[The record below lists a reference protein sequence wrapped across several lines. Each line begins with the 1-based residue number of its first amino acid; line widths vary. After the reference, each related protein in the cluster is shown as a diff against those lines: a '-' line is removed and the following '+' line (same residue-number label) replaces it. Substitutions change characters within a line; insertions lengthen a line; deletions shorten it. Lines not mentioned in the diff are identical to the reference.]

1 MRSARHATRR
11 DANGGNADEGLP
23 AASSRRGSG
32 AGRLGPRIARRS
44 PMASAAEFK
53 GKAALV
59 TGGSGGIGL
68 RVAEQLAEAGAYVF
82 INGRSTERGER
93 AVAKLRE
100 ISQDVRFIA
109 GDCASYQDV
118 AVVVDTARSA
128 AGRLDIL
135 ISAGAEGD
143 IGPTPFVKLTPEQI
157 ESEFRKRLLPRIFPV
172 HAAWPA
178 LRENGGSVVL
188 LTTDAGR
195 YATPGES
202 VLGAVGASIIL
213 MTKTL
218 AKEFSRDKI
227 RVNGIALALTSDTPT
242 WDRAFAEE
250 GFWRDLGTKV
260 IERFPFGRPPAAD
273 EVAAVAVFLAS
284 EAAAQVTGQ
293 TISVNGGLS
302 FGGW

>member
-1 MRSARHATRR
+1 
-11 DANGGNADEGLP
+11 
-23 AASSRRGSG
+23 
-32 AGRLGPRIARRS
+32 
-44 PMASAAEFK
+44 MASAAGFT
-53 GKAALV
+53 GKAALI
-59 TGGSGGIGL
+59 TGGSDGIGL
-68 RVAEQLAEAGAYVF
+68 RVAEQLAEAGAQVF
-82 INGRSTERGER
+82 INGRSAERGER
-93 AVAKLRE
+93 AVAKLLQ
-100 ISQDVRFIA
+100 ISPDVRFIS

-118 AVVVDTARSA
+118 ATVVDTARSA

-135 ISAGAEGD
+135 ISAGAEGE
-143 IGPTPFVKLTPEQI
+143 IGPTPFAELTPEQI
-157 ESEFRKRLLPRIFPV
+157 ETEFRKRLFPRIFPV
-172 HAAWPA
+172 HAAWSA

-202 VLGAVGASIIL
+202 VLGAVGASVIL
-213 MTKTL
+213 MTKAL

-227 RVNGIALALTSDTPT
+227 RVNSIALALTSDTPT
-242 WDRAFAEE
+242 WDRAFADE

-260 IERFPFGRPPAAD
+260 VERFPFGRPPAAD

-284 EAAAQVTGQ
+284 DAAAQVTGQ

>member
-1 MRSARHATRR
+1 
-11 DANGGNADEGLP
+11 
-23 AASSRRGSG
+23 
-32 AGRLGPRIARRS
+32 
-44 PMASAAEFK
+44 MASAAEFK

-93 AVAKLRE
+93 AVAGLRE

-143 IGPTPFVKLTPEQI
+143 IGPTPFAKLTPEQI

-284 EAAAQVTGQ
+284 DAAAQVTGQ

>member
-1 MRSARHATRR
+1 
-11 DANGGNADEGLP
+11 
-23 AASSRRGSG
+23 
-32 AGRLGPRIARRS
+32 
-44 PMASAAEFK
+44 MASAAGFK
-53 GKAALV
+53 GKAALI
-59 TGGSGGIGL
+59 TGGSEGIGL
-68 RVAEQLAEAGAYVF
+68 RVAEQLAEAGAHVV
-82 INGRSTERGER
+82 INGRSAERGER

-100 ISQDVRFIA
+100 ISPDVRFVS

-118 AVVVDTARSA
+118 AAVVDTARSA

-135 ISAGAEGD
+135 ISAGAEGE
-143 IGPTPFVKLTPEQI
+143 IGPTPFAELTPEQI
-157 ESEFRKRLLPRIFPV
+157 ETEFRKRLFPRIFPV

-213 MTKTL
+213 MTKAL

-227 RVNGIALALTSDTPT
+227 RVNSIALALTSDTPT
-242 WDRAFAEE
+242 WDRAFADE

-260 IERFPFGRPPAAD
+260 VERFPFGRPPAAD

-284 EAAAQVTGQ
+284 DAAAQVTGQ

>member
-1 MRSARHATRR
+1 
-11 DANGGNADEGLP
+11 
-23 AASSRRGSG
+23 
-32 AGRLGPRIARRS
+32 
-44 PMASAAEFK
+44 MASAAGFK

-59 TGGSGGIGL
+59 TGGSEGIGL
-68 RVAEQLAEAGAYVF
+68 RVAEQLAEAGAHVV
-82 INGRSTERGER
+82 INGRSAERGER

-100 ISQDVRFIA
+100 ISPDVRFVS

-118 AVVVDTARSA
+118 AAVVDTARSA

-135 ISAGAEGD
+135 VSAGAEGE
-143 IGPTPFVKLTPEQI
+143 IGPTPFAELTPEQI
-157 ESEFRKRLLPRIFPV
+157 ETELRKRLFPRIFPV

-213 MTKTL
+213 MTKAL

-227 RVNGIALALTSDTPT
+227 RVNSIALALTSDTPT
-242 WDRAFAEE
+242 WDRAFADE

-260 IERFPFGRPPAAD
+260 VERFPFGRPPAAD

-284 EAAAQVTGQ
+284 DAAAQVTGQ

>member
-1 MRSARHATRR
+1 
-11 DANGGNADEGLP
+11 
-23 AASSRRGSG
+23 
-32 AGRLGPRIARRS
+32 
-44 PMASAAEFK
+44 MASAAGFK
-53 GKAALV
+53 GKAALI
-59 TGGSGGIGL
+59 TGGSEGIGL
-68 RVAEQLAEAGAYVF
+68 RVAEQLAGAGAQVF
-82 INGRSTERGER
+82 INGRSAERGER

-100 ISQDVRFIA
+100 ISPDVRFIS
-109 GDCASYQDV
+109 GDCARYQDV
-118 AVVVDTARSA
+118 AAVVDTARSA

-143 IGPTPFVKLTPEQI
+143 IGPTPFAELTPEQI
-157 ESEFRKRLLPRIFPV
+157 ETEFRKRLFPRIFPV

-195 YATPGES
+195 FATPGES
-202 VLGAVGASIIL
+202 VLGAVGASIIM
-213 MTKTL
+213 MTKAL

-227 RVNGIALALTSDTPT
+227 RVNSIALALTSDTPT
-242 WDRAFAEE
+242 WDRAFADE

-260 IERFPFGRPPAAD
+260 VERFPFGRPPAAD
-273 EVAAVAVFLAS
+273 EVAAVALFLVS
-284 EAAAQVTGQ
+284 DAAAQVTGQ